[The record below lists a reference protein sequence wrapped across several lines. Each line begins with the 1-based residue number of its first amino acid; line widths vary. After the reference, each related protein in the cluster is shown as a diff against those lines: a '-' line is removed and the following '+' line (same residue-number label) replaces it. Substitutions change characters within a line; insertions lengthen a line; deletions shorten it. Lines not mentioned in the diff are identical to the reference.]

1 MANDWLRLWHD
12 MPTDPKFRVVAK
24 ASNQP
29 LHLVIALYVALLVD
43 ASKNNMSRGVTKCH
57 DEDLAVTLDCD
68 MSQIAE
74 IRAAMQG
81 RLLDGNRL
89 TGWEARQPKRE
100 DQGNPETGA
109 KSAAERKAMQR
120 ERAKQQHDNSTNTGS
135 HDESRKV
142 TLDTDKE
149 VNLLDAPQAAG
160 DQSPSAPAT
169 PENQECN
176 SADGGQSPSRKRG
189 TRLPED
195 WVLPKA
201 WGEWALANR
210 PGWGPED
217 VRLCADKFA
226 DYWRPKSG
234 SGATKLD
241 WLGTWRNWVRNDRT
255 APAGGSARPAS
266 SNSIFAGMI

>member
-1 MANDWLRLWHD
+1 MARIRSIKPEFPQSESMGNVSREARLAFVLLWTLADDEGRLRGNSRMLASLLFPYDDDAPSLIDGWLTELEEECCIERYK
-12 MPTDPKFRVVAK
+12 TDG
-24 ASNQP
+24 ASYVQICNWLIHQKIDKPSKSKLPQKEQP
-29 LHLVIALYVALLVD
+29 
-43 ASKNNMSRGVTKCH
+43 SRILANPRECSS
-57 DEDLAVTLDCD
+57 EDLR
-68 MSQIAE
+68 I
-74 IRAAMQG
+74 
-81 RLLDGNRL
+81 
-89 TGWEARQPKRE
+89 K
-100 DQGNPETGA
+100 DQG
-109 KSAAERKAMQR
+109 
-120 ERAKQQHDNSTNTGS
+120 
-135 HDESRKV
+135 V
-142 TLDTDKE
+142 
-149 VNLLDAPQAAG
+149 DAPQAAG

-176 SADGGQSPSRKRG
+176 SADEGQSPSRKRG

-234 SGATKLD
+234 SSATKLD

-255 APAGGSARPAS
+255 APAGGSSRPAS
-266 SNSIFAGMI
+266 SSSIFAGML